1 MNVLGISRSPRFSP
15 NSVDRDMA
23 IFTAVASRM
32 QRGGNDVSII
42 SEDLFIAVDLSEFD
56 LVFSMARGRD
66 VLTALAEAEQ
76 QLNLRVVNSAHGL
89 LQANRAQLVT
99 TLKDTAVPQPKL
111 QILNIESSE
120 EHSLQELSEELI
132 LTYPLWLK
140 RGDACAQRPG
150 DVCFVSNQSE
160 LHQALISYAAN
171 GVHAVIAEEHVPGDL
186 VKFYGVE
193 GSDFFFITYPTET
206 NNFSKFGLEQHNG
219 KPLHIPF
226 DANMLKSAAN
236 RAAKSIG
243 CIVYGGDA
251 IISADGKFVVIDFN
265 DWPSFSAC
273 RKEAAKA
280 IANRLKN
287 LD

>member
-1 MNVLGISRSPRFSP
+1 MNILGISRSPRFSP

-32 QRGGNDVSII
+32 QKGGNEVSVI

-66 VLTALAEAEQ
+66 VLTALAEAEE
-76 QLNLRVVNSAHGL
+76 QLNLRVVNSARGL
-89 LQANRAQLVT
+89 LHANRVQLVT
-99 TLKDTAVPQPKL
+99 TLSEAAVPQPNL
-111 QILNIESSE
+111 QVLDIQSSDNE
-120 EHSLQELSEELI
+120 YLETLVKEITLS
-132 LTYPLWLK
+132 YPLWLK
-140 RGDACAQRPG
+140 RGDACAQRQG
-150 DVCFVSNQSE
+150 DVCFINDRTE
-160 LHQALISYAAN
+160 MLQALGSFASH
-171 GVHAVIAEEHVPGDL
+171 GVHTVVAESHIYGDL

-193 GSDFFFITYPTET
+193 GSDFFFVTYPTET
-206 NNFSKFGLEQHNG
+206 NSFSKFGLEQHNG

-226 DANMLKSAAN
+226 DATALKSATD
-236 RAAKSIG
+236 RAAKAVG
-243 CIVYGGDA
+243 CLVYGGDA
-251 IISADGKFVVIDFN
+251 IVTSDGQFVVIDFN

-287 LD
+287 PD

>member
-42 SEDLFIAVDLSEFD
+42 SEDLYVAVDLSEFD

-66 VLTALAEAEQ
+66 VLTELAEAEQ
-76 QLNLRVVNSAHGL
+76 QLNLKVVNSAQGL
-89 LQANRAQLVT
+89 LQANRVQLVT
-99 TLKDTAVPQPKL
+99 TLAEASVPQPRL
-111 QILNIESSE
+111 QVINITSSE
-120 EHSLQELSEELI
+120 ESDLQLLVNDLTLS
-132 LTYPLWLK
+132 YPLWLK

-150 DVCFVSNQSE
+150 DVCFINNQSE
-160 LHQALISYAAN
+160 LMEALSFYAVN
-171 GVHAVIAEEHVPGDL
+171 GVHAIVAEAHVHGDL

-219 KPLHIPF
+219 KPLHTPF
-226 DANMLKSAAN
+226 DVKALKTAAD
-236 RAAKSIG
+236 RAAKAIG

-251 IISADGKFVVIDFN
+251 IISSEGQFVVIDFN

-280 IANRLKN
+280 IANRLNN

>member
-132 LTYPLWLK
+132 LTYPC
-140 RGDACAQRPG
+140 G
-150 DVCFVSNQSE
+150 
-160 LHQALISYAAN
+160 
-171 GVHAVIAEEHVPGDL
+171 
-186 VKFYGVE
+186 
-193 GSDFFFITYPTET
+193 
-206 NNFSKFGLEQHNG
+206 
-219 KPLHIPF
+219 
-226 DANMLKSAAN
+226 
-236 RAAKSIG
+236 
-243 CIVYGGDA
+243 
-251 IISADGKFVVIDFN
+251 
-265 DWPSFSAC
+265 
-273 RKEAAKA
+273 
-280 IANRLKN
+280 
-287 LD
+287 

>member
-99 TLKDTAVPQPKL
+99 TLKDTAVR
-111 QILNIESSE
+111 N
-120 EHSLQELSEELI
+120 LSFR
-132 LTYPLWLK
+132 Y
-140 RGDACAQRPG
+140 
-150 DVCFVSNQSE
+150 
-160 LHQALISYAAN
+160 
-171 GVHAVIAEEHVPGDL
+171 
-186 VKFYGVE
+186 
-193 GSDFFFITYPTET
+193 
-206 NNFSKFGLEQHNG
+206 
-219 KPLHIPF
+219 
-226 DANMLKSAAN
+226 
-236 RAAKSIG
+236 
-243 CIVYGGDA
+243 
-251 IISADGKFVVIDFN
+251 
-265 DWPSFSAC
+265 
-273 RKEAAKA
+273 
-280 IANRLKN
+280 
-287 LD
+287 